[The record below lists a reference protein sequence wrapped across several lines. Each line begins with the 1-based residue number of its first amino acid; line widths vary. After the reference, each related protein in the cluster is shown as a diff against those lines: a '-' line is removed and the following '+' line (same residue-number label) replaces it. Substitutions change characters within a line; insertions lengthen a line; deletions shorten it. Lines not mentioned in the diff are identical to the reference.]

1 LTTTYSHS
9 RLSSFENCA
18 KKFQYRYVLK
28 IPTDSEGIEA
38 FVGKR
43 VHEILERLYVFV
55 DQGMVPGVEKVVR
68 RYHDLYDQHFHPGIR
83 VVKPDMTPDD
93 YRMNGERCLRNFYRN
108 NYPFD
113 GDETLG
119 LEERVVFDLDE
130 AGDYKMQG
138 IIDRLVRKRDGVIEI
153 HDYKSGR
160 WVPSQKDLDR
170 DRQLALY
177 QIGVAKQYGESE
189 SIRLVWHYVL
199 SGKVLTSTR
208 TKEQLDALRSDT
220 IAVIDRIGQETEYK
234 PKKNNLCNWCE
245 YQQICP
251 LFNEGAEERRL
262 EQLAEHRATREAKQA
277 PARDAADEQ
286 LSLL

>member
-1 LTTTYSHS
+1 MTTTYSHS
-9 RLSSFENCA
+9 RLSCFENCA

-28 IPTDSEGIEA
+28 IPSDSEGIEA

-68 RYHDLYDQHFHPGIR
+68 RYHDLYDEHFHPGLR
-83 VVKPDMTPDD
+83 VVKEGMTTDD
-93 YRMNGERCLRNFYRN
+93 YRGNGERCLRNFYRS

-113 GDETLG
+113 SDETLG

-130 AGDYKMQG
+130 DGEYKMQG

-153 HDYKSGR
+153 QDYKTGR
-160 WVPSQKDLDR
+160 WVPSQKELDR

-199 SGKVLTSTR
+199 SGKVRTSTR
-208 TKEQLDALRSDT
+208 TPEQLDALRSDT
-220 IAVIDRIGQETEYK
+220 IDVIDRIGRETEYK
-234 PKKNNLCNWCE
+234 PKKNTLCNWCE
-245 YQQICP
+245 YQSICP
-251 LFNEGAEERRL
+251 LWNEGAEERRL
-262 EQLAEHRATREAKQA
+262 EQLAEHRAG
-277 PARDAADEQ
+277 RDAQPSPGPEAAERQ
-286 LSLL
+286 LNLL